1 LIDRA
6 APRGLNNNRLEGS
19 IPSELGRLSLLT
31 LLYVN
36 TGSLIANRF
45 AINELR
51 ARILSTNNLTGT
63 LPRLGDLTALEYLGA
78 AENLLG
84 GTIPEVATDSLRW
97 VYLFSNQLVGTVPTA
112 LQLGSKLEL
121 LHLYSNRLV
130 GPILTSP
137 FAWCG

>member
-19 IPSELGRLSLLT
+19 IPSELGRLSLLK

-36 TGSLIANRF
+36 TGNLIAYRF
-45 AINELR
+45 AHELAR
-51 ARILSTNNLTGT
+51 RILSTNNLTGT

-130 GPILTSP
+130 GPILKSP